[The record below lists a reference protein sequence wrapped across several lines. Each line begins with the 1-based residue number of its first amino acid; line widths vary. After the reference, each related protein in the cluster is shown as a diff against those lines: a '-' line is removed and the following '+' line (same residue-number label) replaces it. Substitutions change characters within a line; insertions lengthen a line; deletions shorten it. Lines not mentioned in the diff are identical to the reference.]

1 MPLEKISAL
10 YQYLENKNTEFKI
23 RDKNL
28 KEDSQNVNFKNFFPE
43 KNLKIFQE
51 KEKFK
56 IDDRVI
62 LNVEETEKTP
72 TKLKIHAC
80 AYLKYLIATFCQG
93 KFDSQSQQIKEIE
106 EIELK
111 ELDISEILK
120 KLHEI
125 EKLKCVIFNEYQL
138 KLFNLIGKPFLQL
151 EPEDTKEL
159 IESDLFSKNNK
170 NNVSNIDQRLFQLYK
185 IRKKG

>member
-1 MPLEKISAL
+1 MNDNNNNPL
-10 YQYLENKNTEFKI
+10 
-23 RDKNL
+23 
-28 KEDSQNVNFKNFFPE
+28 
-43 KNLKIFQE
+43 
-51 KEKFK
+51 KFK
-56 IDDRVI
+56 IHI
-62 LNVEETEKTP
+62 
-72 TKLKIHAC
+72 I
-80 AYLKYLIATFCQG
+80 AYLKYLLG
-93 KFDSQSQQIKEIE
+93 KFISKKLDSASQRINKAE
-106 EIELK
+106 ELAMK
-111 ELDISEILK
+111 DLDISEILK

-151 EPEDTKEL
+151 EPEDTREI